1 MRSKKWFLVI
11 GLVLALALVM
21 AACAGQKTPTPAPT
35 KAPAAQ
41 PTPTKAE
48 EEVDPI
54 SKLDPSGQEVL
65 FWHVS
70 TRKHEKVLMEIID
83 GFNKSNPYG
92 IKVVPEYAG
101 YYGDIYKKILAGI
114 AAGETPDMAIGYA
127 NQVAEY
133 AKAGVIVPLDP
144 FMNSKKYGFTEEDK
158 KDFMWNLL
166 EGDKRPE
173 FGGQYLSFAHSR
185 SMQVMYYNVDWL
197 KELGY
202 DGPPK
207 TWDEF
212 KEMCMKATDPAKGTH
227 GYAYSGSASL
237 FATLV
242 FTFGGD
248 IVTKDNQKVA
258 FNSEAGLKALQLLK
272 DLFDSGC
279 AYEVAERYG
288 DQKDFANR
296 KALFTFGS
304 TAGLPYYRS
313 AIESSEAGPFQWD
326 IAAPPTAIGK
336 PVVNVYGP
344 SAAIFK
350 SVPERELAG
359 WLFFKYWAE
368 PKNVA
373 KWAMVANY
381 FPIRKSAIELP
392 EMQEYMKKNPQYKKA
407 FDLLPYGRMEP
418 SVAGYQQIRGIIAD
432 AMKKVIE
439 GGDPQQVL
447 EAAAQEAQGVLD
459 QNK

>member
-1 MRSKKWFLVI
+1 MTRK
-11 GLVLALALVM
+11 VLFITVALILLLGVL
-21 AACAGQKTPTPAPT
+21 AACAAQTPTPAPT
-35 KAPAAQ
+35 QAPAVQ
-41 PTPTKAE
+41 PTPTPKGE
-48 EEVDPI
+48 ELDPI

-70 TRKHEKVLMEIID
+70 TRRHEKVLMEIID
-83 GFNKSNPYG
+83 GFNSSNPYY

-114 AAGETPDMAIGYA
+114 AAGETPDMAVSYA

-133 AKAGVIVPLDP
+133 ARAGVIVPLDP
-144 FMNSKKYGFTEEDK
+144 FINSKKYGFTKEEK
-158 KDFMWNLL
+158 NDFMWNLL
-166 EGDKRPE
+166 EGDRNPE
-173 FGGQYLSFAHSR
+173 FNNQLMSFAHSR

-202 DGPPK
+202 DGPPEN
-207 TWDEF
+207 WDQF
-212 KEMCMKATDPAKGTH
+212 KEMCKAATDPDKGTH

-237 FATLV
+237 FAGWL

-248 IVTKDNQKVA
+248 IVTKDGKKVA
-258 FNSEAGLKALQLLK
+258 FNSEAGLKTLQLLK

-279 AYEVAERYG
+279 AYEVAERFG
-288 DQKDFANR
+288 DQTDFANQ

-304 TAGLPYYRS
+304 TAGIPYYRS
-313 AIESSEAGPFQWD
+313 AIEESEAGPFNWSV
-326 IAAPPTAIGK
+326 AAPPHETPD
-336 PVVNVYGP
+336 PVVDVYGP

-350 SVPERELAG
+350 SVPERELAA

-368 PKNVA
+368 PKNLA

-381 FPIRKSAIELP
+381 FPIRKSAIQLP
-392 EMQEYMKKNPQYKKA
+392 EMQEYMKKSPQYKTA

-418 SVAGYQQIRGIIAD
+418 SVPGYQEIRGIISD
-432 AMKKVIE
+432 MMKQVIE
-439 GGDPQQVL
+439 GADPQQAL
-447 EAAAQEAQGVLD
+447 EQAAKKAQDVLD
-459 QNK
+459 QNQ

>member
-1 MRSKKWFLVI
+1 MKRRYLFLAIVLVI
-11 GLVLALALVM
+11 ALIAV
-21 AACAGQKTPTPAPT
+21 AACATPTPTPAPT
-35 KAPAAQ
+35 KASAAQ
-41 PTPTKAE
+41 PTPTKAPE
-48 EEVDPI
+48 EELDPI

-70 TRKHEKVLMEIID
+70 TRKHEKVLMEIIN
-83 GFNKSNPYG
+83 GFNSENPYG

-114 AAGETPDMAIGYA
+114 AAGETPDLAVAYA

-133 AKAGVIVPLDP
+133 ANAGVIVPLDP
-144 FMNSKKYGFTEEDK
+144 FMNSKKYGFTEEEK
-158 KDFMWNLL
+158 QDFFWNLL
-166 EGDKRPE
+166 EGDRNPK
-173 FGGQYLSFAHSR
+173 FDNQYLSFAHSR

-202 DGPPK
+202 DGPPT
-207 TWDEF
+207 TWEQF
-212 KEMCMKATDPAKGTH
+212 KEMCVAATDPEKGTY
-227 GYAYSGSASL
+227 GYAYAGGASL
-237 FATLV
+237 FAGWL

-248 IVTKDNQKVA
+248 IVTPDNQKVA
-258 FNSEAGLKALQLLK
+258 FNSEAGLKVLQLLK

-279 AYEVAERYG
+279 AYEIAERYG
-288 DQKDFANR
+288 DQTDFANR

-304 TAGLPYYRS
+304 TAGLPYYTS
-313 AIESSEAGPFQWD
+313 AINESEKGPFNWD
-326 IAAPPTAIGK
+326 IAAPPSAIGK
-336 PVVNVYGP
+336 PVVDVYGP
-344 SAAIFK
+344 SVTIFK
-350 SVPERELAG
+350 SVPERELAA

-392 EMQEYMKKNPQYKKA
+392 EMQEYMKKNPKYKKG
-407 FDLLPYGRMEP
+407 FDLLKYGRMEP
-418 SVAGYQQIRGIIAD
+418 SVPGYQQIRGIIAD
-432 AMKKVIE
+432 MMKQVIE
-439 GGDPQQVL
+439 GTDPKQAL
-447 EAAAQEAQGVLD
+447 EAAAQEAQAVLD

>member
-1 MRSKKWFLVI
+1 MRSKKWFVLI
-11 GLVLALALVM
+11 GLVLAFVLVV

-41 PTPTKAE
+41 PTPTKAAE
-48 EEVDPI
+48 EMDPI

-83 GFNKSNPYG
+83 GFNSSNPYG

-144 FMNSKKYGFTEEDK
+144 FMNSKKYGFSEEEK

-173 FGGQYLSFAHSR
+173 FGGQYMSFAHSR

-258 FNSEAGLKALQLLK
+258 FNGEAGLKALQLLK
-272 DLFDSGC
+272 ELFDSGC

-326 IAAPPTAIGK
+326 VAAPPTAIGK

>member
-1 MRSKKWFLVI
+1 MRRHKLLVA
-11 GLVLALALVM
+11 LAVLLVVFVLA
-21 AACAGQKTPTPAPT
+21 ACSTPTPEPT
-35 KAPAAQ
+35 PTQAPAAQ
-41 PTPTKAE
+41 PTPQPSPE
-48 EEVDPI
+48 EETDPI

-83 GFNKSNPYG
+83 GFNSSNPYG

-114 AAGETPDMAIGYA
+114 AAGETPDLAVAYA

-133 AKAGVIVPLDP
+133 ANAGVIVPLDQ
-144 FMNSKKYGFTEEDK
+144 FINSEKYGFTEEEK
-158 KDFMWNLL
+158 NDFMWNLL
-166 EGDKRPE
+166 EGDRNPK
-173 FGGQYLSFAHSR
+173 FGNQLLSFAHSR

-202 DGPPK
+202 DGPPQN
-207 TWDEF
+207 WEQF
-212 KEMCMKATDPAKGTH
+212 KEMCMAATDPEKGTF
-227 GYAYSGSASL
+227 GYAYAGSASL
-237 FATLV
+237 FAGWL

-248 IVTKDNQKVA
+248 IVSEDNTKIA
-258 FNSEAGLKALQLLK
+258 FNSEAGLKTLQLLK
-272 DLFDSGC
+272 ELFDSGC
-279 AYEVAERYG
+279 TYEVAERYG

-304 TAGLPYYRS
+304 TAGIPYYRS
-313 AIESSEAGPFQWD
+313 AIEESEAGPFEWNV
-326 IAAPPTAIGK
+326 AAPPHETPE
-336 PVVNVYGP
+336 PVVDVYGP
-344 SAAIFK
+344 SVTIFQ
-350 SVPERELAG
+350 SVPERELAA

-368 PKNVA
+368 PENVA

-392 EMQEYMKKNPQYKKA
+392 EMQEYMKKNPQYKTA

-418 SVAGYQQIRGIIAD
+418 SVAGYQQIRGIIGD
-432 AMKKVIE
+432 MMKQVIE
-439 GGDPQQVL
+439 GMDPQQAL
-447 EAAAQEAQGVLD
+447 EAAAAEAQAVLD

>member
-1 MRSKKWFLVI
+1 MRRHKLLVA
-11 GLVLALALVM
+11 LAVLLVVFVLA
-21 AACAGQKTPTPAPT
+21 ACSTPTPEPT
-35 KAPAAQ
+35 PTQAPAAQ
-41 PTPTKAE
+41 PTPQPSPE
-48 EEVDPI
+48 EETDPI

-83 GFNKSNPYG
+83 GFNSSNPYG

-114 AAGETPDMAIGYA
+114 AAGETPDLAVAYA

-133 AKAGVIVPLDP
+133 ANAGVIVPLDQ
-144 FMNSKKYGFTEEDK
+144 FINSEKYGFTEEEK
-158 KDFMWNLL
+158 NDFMWNLL
-166 EGDKRPE
+166 EGDRNPK
-173 FGGQYLSFAHSR
+173 FGNQLLSFAHSR

-202 DGPPK
+202 DGPPQN
-207 TWDEF
+207 WEQF
-212 KEMCMKATDPAKGTH
+212 KEMCMAATDPEKGTF
-227 GYAYSGSASL
+227 GYAYAGSASL
-237 FATLV
+237 FAGWL

-248 IVTKDNQKVA
+248 IVSEDNTKIA
-258 FNSEAGLKALQLLK
+258 FNSEAGLKTLQLLK

-279 AYEVAERYG
+279 TYEVAERYG

-304 TAGLPYYRS
+304 TAGIPYYRS
-313 AIESSEAGPFQWD
+313 AIEESEAGPFECNV
-326 IAAPPTAIGK
+326 AAPPHETPE
-336 PVVNVYGP
+336 PVVDVYGP
-344 SAAIFK
+344 SVTIFQ
-350 SVPERELAG
+350 SVPERELAA

-368 PKNVA
+368 PENVA

-392 EMQEYMKKNPQYKKA
+392 EMQEYMKKNPQYKTA

-418 SVAGYQQIRGIIAD
+418 SVAGYQQIRGIIGD
-432 AMKKVIE
+432 MMKQVIE
-439 GGDPQQVL
+439 GMDPQQAL
-447 EAAAQEAQGVLD
+447 EAAAAEAQSVLD

>member
-1 MRSKKWFLVI
+1 MSRKAVAVLVS
-11 GLVLALALVM
+11 LVVLLSTVVG
-21 AACAGQKTPTPAPT
+21 CATPAPT
-35 KAPAAQ
+35 PTPVPVAPQPQ
-41 PTPTKAE
+41 PTKVQAE
-48 EEVDPI
+48 ELDAI

-70 TRKHEKVLMEIID
+70 TRKHEKVLMEIVD
-83 GFNKSNPYG
+83 GFNSSNPYG

-114 AAGETPDMAIGYA
+114 AAGETPDLAVSYA

-133 AKAGVIVPLDP
+133 ANAGVIVPLDP
-144 FMNSKKYGFTEEDK
+144 FINSKKYGFTEEDK

-166 EGDKRPE
+166 QGDRNPK
-173 FGGQYLSFAHSR
+173 FGNQLLSFAHSR

-197 KELGY
+197 KGLGY
-202 DGPPK
+202 AGPPES
-207 TWDEF
+207 WDQF
-212 KEMCMKATDPAKGTH
+212 KEMCLAATDPEKGTY
-227 GYAYSGSASL
+227 GYAYVGGASL
-237 FATLV
+237 FAGWL

-248 IVTKDNQKVA
+248 VVTEDGTKVA
-258 FNSEAGLKALQLLK
+258 FNSEAGLKTLQLLK

-288 DQKDFANR
+288 DQTDFANQ

-313 AIESSEAGPFQWD
+313 AIEQSEAGAFEWSV
-326 IAAPPTAIGK
+326 AAPPHETPD
-336 PVVNVYGP
+336 PVVDVYGP
-344 SAAIFK
+344 SVAIFK
-350 SVPERELAG
+350 SVPERELAS

-368 PKNVA
+368 PENVA

-381 FPIRKSAIELP
+381 FPIRKSAINSP
-392 EMQEYMKKNPQYKKA
+392 AMQEYMDKNPQYKLA
-407 FDLLPYGRMEP
+407 FQLLPYGRMEP
-418 SVAGYQQIRGIIAD
+418 SVPGYQEIRGIIGNM
-432 AMKKVIE
+432 MKKVIE
-439 GGDPQQVL
+439 GTDPQQAL
-447 EAAAQEAQGVLD
+447 QEAATQSQAVLD